1 MTTKERELL
10 TKTADTANKTDS
22 MKVLVLNA
30 GSSSIKYQLF
40 DVTQKEVLAKGMV
53 AKIGMADAY
62 LSNKRIDGDEVRLEG
77 EILDHQAG
85 IEYVL
90 GVLVSEKHGSLKAME
105 EIDAVGHR
113 VVHGGESFQDS
124 ALINQQVIEKIKAC
138 VSLAPLHNPPNLK
151 GIEAVSDFLP
161 DTPQVAV
168 FDTAFHQTMPESAY
182 MYAIP
187 YSLYKKYGLR
197 RYGFH
202 GTSHHYV
209 SRRACEIV
217 GADYQEQKIITCHL
231 GNGASITAINQ
242 GKSVDTS
249 MGLTPV
255 EGMIMGTR
263 SGDLDLGVLTYIID
277 KEELGVKEANTLINK
292 HSGILGISGVSSD
305 MREVEKAAGEGN
317 SRASLA
323 LEMYDYRIVKYIG
336 SYTAAMSGVNMI
348 VFTGGIGENDDRVR
362 ASVCKRFG
370 YLGLEFDADK
380 NKGLRGEE
388 AIISKKSSK
397 VKVLVVPTNEELV
410 IAQETVKVYNQIKDW
425 LKAD

>member
-1 MTTKERELL
+1 MI
-10 TKTADTANKTDS
+10 
-22 MKVLVLNA
+22 VLVLNA

-40 DVTQKEVLAKGMV
+40 DVENKEVLAKGMV
-53 AKIGMADAY
+53 DKIGMADSY
-62 LSNKRIDGDEVRLEG
+62 LQNKRLDGDEVKLEG
-77 EILDHQAG
+77 EIVDHQAG

-90 GVLVSEKHGSLKAME
+90 GVLVSEKHGSVKNLE
-105 EIDAVGHR
+105 DIDAVGHR
-113 VVHGGESFQDS
+113 VVHGGESFHDS
-124 ALINQQVIEKIKAC
+124 ALINDKVIDKIKDC
-138 VSLAPLHNPPNLK
+138 ISLAPLHNPPNLK
-151 GIEAVSDFLP
+151 GIEAVTDLLP

-168 FDTAFHQTMPESAY
+168 FDTAFHQTMPRSAY

-202 GTSHHYV
+202 GTSHQYV
-209 SRRACEIV
+209 SRRACEIAGV
-217 GADYQEQKIITCHL
+217 DYHTQKIITCHL
-231 GNGASITAINQ
+231 GNGASITAISH

-305 MREVEKAAGEGN
+305 MREVERAAEDGN
-317 SRASLA
+317 NRARLA
-323 LEMYDYRIVKYIG
+323 LEMYDYRIIKYIG
-336 SYTAAMSGVNMI
+336 SYTAAMSGVDII
-348 VFTGGIGENDDRVR
+348 VFTGGIGENADRVR
-362 ASVCKRFG
+362 ESVCKRFE
-370 YLGLEFDADK
+370 YLGLEFDAEK
-380 NKGLRGEE
+380 NKGLRSQE
-388 AIISKKSSK
+388 AIISKPESR

-410 IAQETVKVYNQIKDW
+410 IAQETLKVIDGIKD
-425 LKAD
+425 LLRTP

>member
-1 MTTKERELL
+1 
-10 TKTADTANKTDS
+10 

-40 DVTQKEVLAKGMV
+40 DVDKEGVLARGIV
-53 AKIGMADAY
+53 DKIGMADAA
-62 LSNKRIDGDEVRLEG
+62 LINNRIDGDEVKLEG
-77 EILDHQAG
+77 EIIDHQAG

-90 GVLVSEKHGSLKAME
+90 GVLISEKHGSLSSLE
-105 EIDAVGHR
+105 EIDSVGHR
-113 VVHGGESFQDS
+113 VVHGGESFHSS
-124 ALINQQVIEKIKAC
+124 AIINEEVIRKIEEC
-138 VSLAPLHNPPNLK
+138 VPLAPLHNPPNLK
-151 GIEAVSDFLP
+151 GIYAVSELMP
-161 DTPQVAV
+161 ETPQVAV
-168 FDTAFHQTMPESAY
+168 FDTAFHQTMPKSAY

-209 SRRACEIV
+209 SRRACEIT
-217 GADYQEQKIITCHL
+217 GDNYQTQKIITCHL
-231 GNGASITAINQ
+231 GNGGSITAINH

-277 KEELGVKEANTLINK
+277 KEELNVKEANTLINK

-305 MREVEKAAGEGN
+305 MREVERAADDGN
-317 SRASLA
+317 NRARLA
-323 LEMYDYRIVKYIG
+323 LEMYDYRITKYIG
-336 SYTAAMSGVNMI
+336 SYAAAMNGVNMI
-348 VFTGGIGENDDRVR
+348 VFAGGIGENADRVR
-362 ASVCKRFG
+362 EAICKNFE
-370 YLGLEFDADK
+370 YLGLEFDSEK
-380 NKGLRGEE
+380 NKGLRSQE
-388 AIISKKSSK
+388 AIISKADSK

-410 IAQETVKVYNQIKDW
+410 IAQETVKVIDNIKDL
-425 LKAD
+425 LKTH